1 MKRLIA
7 VVVVVLLAFY
17 VGWPALSG
25 YQLRAA
31 LERKDVAGVERK
43 IDFPA
48 VRTSLEPVVTRE
60 VGNGMD
66 RYLKDMGPF
75 ANMLSGVLKSQYGPK
90 VVEATL
96 NTLITPE
103 NVVRLYAEK
112 DNVEAAAERI
122 IIEELGKPGSPFAAL
137 FATSR
142 STDGAS
148 SVTDKLRL
156 PGGLGGF
163 GDSIQKELDKAGAK
177 AIDLKPILTKM
188 IEQRQADRAA
198 QAKPEASAAPKNGG
212 GGFGVANVKSFGFNG
227 PLAMH
232 VGIAKSGA
240 AAKPDV
246 TAEMAFRGTDWKL
259 TRLVPGE

>member
-156 PGGLGGF
+156 PGGLGG
-163 GDSIQKELDKAGAK
+163 A
-177 AIDLKPILTKM
+177 KPIGRLRPSLRLLLRLRT
-188 IEQRQADRAA
+188 E
-198 QAKPEASAAPKNGG
+198 
-212 GGFGVANVKSFGFNG
+212 
-227 PLAMH
+227 
-232 VGIAKSGA
+232 A
-240 AAKPDV
+240 AASEWP
-246 TAEMAFRGTDWKL
+246 TSSRSASM
-259 TRLVPGE
+259 VPLRCMSGSPRAVRPPSPT